1 MTSFPVLMSNILW
14 LVIVYIFTLLLL
26 EHSGNTELKARK
38 ALSEKKAHCQ
48 TYGLEVHQNTYHLNS
63 QRHKHRLWLI
73 TFWNGDKTRSQD
85 AINWGSEVMQGIWTP
100 QPFSFPQRHEGW
112 FALGSRLC
120 TLINSPPSESL
131 HTPPVPFTL
140 DPWPLGNNSADQT
153 VANPKTQLYWAV
165 VFSWG
170 VHSDGGQGL
179 MYGTTWL
186 SVFGSCCNTYLEAEY
201 KCKLGSWSYEI
212 ARPKVKA

>member
-1 MTSFPVLMSNILW
+1 
-14 LVIVYIFTLLLL
+14 
-26 EHSGNTELKARK
+26 
-38 ALSEKKAHCQ
+38 
-48 TYGLEVHQNTYHLNS
+48 
-63 QRHKHRLWLI
+63 
-73 TFWNGDKTRSQD
+73 
-85 AINWGSEVMQGIWTP
+85 MQGIWTP

-170 VHSDGGQGL
+170 FHSDGGLGL

-212 ARPKVKA
+212 APPKVKAKQGTLELCRQFFSKTCSHHQFHFVSSLNFKVNIDKFSRLWYSADLTETRCQAHWERYVKWKQ